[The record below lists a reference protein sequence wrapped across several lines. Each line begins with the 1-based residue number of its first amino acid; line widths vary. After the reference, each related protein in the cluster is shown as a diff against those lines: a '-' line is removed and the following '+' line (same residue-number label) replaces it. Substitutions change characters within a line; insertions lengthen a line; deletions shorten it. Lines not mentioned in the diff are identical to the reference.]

1 MSASAFKTLYTQMIQ
16 NGGDY
21 DALPRDLLRKDLQVF
36 VKETKPYFL
45 VSDSFFYVPAYFTQ
59 AAITEYQSKFPQVNV
74 LDLDGKVIVIT
85 RWSLELRRVNSAEV
99 FTSYAGV
106 ECRLVVHSFKPQLK
120 ESLHPTRYPTNLYRD
135 DEFKTTIQAFRHE
148 QVVSAAATKKV
159 DMAPL
164 TGGKNQVSQGV
175 LANSCGEWVFKEGN
189 TKVVSLGG
197 QKTKKAEAPGAARVK
212 GKKATAKKSTAKA
225 AAKGAGAVDALAAAG
240 RKAAGGKTSRA
251 GKKSIPSRPTATPEG
266 GKRTKGSTGTMTVPQ
281 YRKFL
286 SSLQGKGGKK
296 K

>member
-1 MSASAFKTLYTQMIQ
+1 MSSSAFKTLYTQMIQ

-21 DALPRDLLRKDLQVF
+21 NSLNKDLLRKDLQVF

-74 LDLDGKVIVIT
+74 LDLESKVIVIT
-85 RWSLELRRVNSAEV
+85 KWTLELRRVNSAEV

-120 ESLHPTRYPTNLYRD
+120 ESLHPTRHPTNLYRD
-135 DEFKTTIQAFRHE
+135 DEFKTTIQALRHS
-148 QVVSAAATKKV
+148 QVVAAAAASKK
-159 DMAPL
+159 DTMAPI
-164 TGGKNQVSQGV
+164 TGGKGQVSQGV
-175 LANSCGEWVFKEGN
+175 LTNSVGEWQFKEGN

-197 QKTKKAEAPGAARVK
+197 AKAKSGAAASAVKSKGGKKVAKKAAGKSGKGAA
-212 GKKATAKKSTAKA
+212 
-225 AAKGAGAVDALAAAG
+225 AVDALAAGAQ
-240 RKAAGGKTSRA
+240 KKGKKSA
-251 GKKSIPSRPTATPEG
+251 GKKSTTSKPPATPDA
-266 GKRTKGSTGTMTVPQ
+266 GKRTSGSTGNMTVAQ
-281 YRKFL
+281 YRAFL
-286 SSLQGKGGKK
+286 QQVKKPKK

>member
-21 DALPRDLLRKDLQVF
+21 NGLPQNLLKKDLQVF
-36 VKETKPYFL
+36 VKETRPYFL

-85 RWSLELRRVNSAEV
+85 KWTLELRRVNSAEV

-106 ECRLVVHSFKPQLK
+106 ECRLIVHSFKPQLK

-135 DEFKTTIQAFRHE
+135 DEFKTTIQAFRHA
-148 QVVSAAATKKV
+148 QVCAAAASKKV
-159 DMAPL
+159 EMAPL
-164 TGGKNQVSQGV
+164 TGGKGQVSQGIM
-175 LANSCGEWVFKEGN
+175 ANSCGEWQFKEGN
-189 TKVVSLGG
+189 TKTVSLGG
-197 QKTKKAEAPGAARVK
+197 GKAPKKPAAAASVK
-212 GKKATAKKSTAKA
+212 GKKASVKKA
-225 AAKGAGAVDALAAAG
+225 AAKASGKGAAAVDALQAG
-240 RKAAGGKTSRA
+240 GKKVTGKTSRT
-251 GKKSIPSRPTATPEG
+251 GKKSISKTPQTPEG
-266 GKRTKGSTGTMTVPQ
+266 GKRTKGSTSNMTVSQ
-281 YRKFL
+281 YRKY
-286 SSLQGKGGKK
+286 LQQMEKGKK

>member
-21 DALPRDLLRKDLQVF
+21 DALPKDLLRKDLQVF

-59 AAITEYQSKFPQVNV
+59 GAITEYKSKFPQVNIN
-74 LDLDGKVIVIT
+74 DLEGKVIVIT
-85 RWSLELRRVNSAEV
+85 KWSLELRRVNSTEV
-99 FTSYAGV
+99 FTSYNGV
-106 ECRLVVHSFKPQLK
+106 ECRLIVHSFKPQLK

-135 DEFKTTIQAFRHE
+135 DEFKTTIQAFRHA
-148 QVVSAAATKKV
+148 QVVKAAAAKKV
-159 DMAPL
+159 DMAPI
-164 TGGKNQVSQGV
+164 TGGKGQVSQGI
-175 LANSCGEWVFKEGN
+175 LSNSCGEWQFKEGN

-197 QKTKKAEAPGAARVK
+197 AAPTGGAADAAARVK
-212 GKKATAKKSTAKA
+212 GKKASTKKATAKA
-225 AAKGAGAVDALAAAG
+225 SSKGAAAVDSLMAGG
-240 RKAAGGKTSRA
+240 RKSTGKKSAA
-251 GKKSIPSRPTATPEG
+251 GKKSVPSRAPATPEG

-281 YRKFL
+281 YKKFL
-286 SSLQGKGGKK
+286 SSMTGKGKK